1 MMTLLLFYLTPIVAY
16 FCDMLDVRHISF
28 SYGSEKTI
36 DNISFSLEKG
46 KQLALIGESGCG
58 KSTLL
63 KLLYGH
69 YDLSDG
75 EILFDGRRILGPK
88 FNLIPGDDR
97 FKYLAQD
104 FGLMPFITV
113 AENVGNY
120 LSNIHKQEKQQRI
133 AELLEMVEMTE
144 FANVKAKLL
153 SGGQQ
158 QRVALAKTLAL
169 EPELLLLDEPFSQ
182 IDAFRAAMLKRKLFR
197 YFKEQ
202 QITCLFATHDGS
214 DVLSFADEVTV
225 MKGGKIV
232 ESGRPKAIY
241 ANPGSA
247 YVARMFGEVSE
258 IPLRYFK
265 PSAGD
270 ETVLLYPHQ
279 LKIAGSGLRAIV
291 RHTYF
296 LGNHYLIE
304 ANYEGGT
311 LFFEN
316 RVPILEKEG
325 VFLSINQ

>member
-1 MMTLLLFYLTPIVAY
+1 
-16 FCDMLDVRHISF
+16 MLDIRNISF
-28 SYGSEKTI
+28 SYASENTI
-36 DNISFSLEKG
+36 DAISFTLQKG
-46 KQLALIGESGCG
+46 SQLALIGESGCG

-63 KLLYGH
+63 KLLYGQ
-69 YDLSDG
+69 YDLEQG
-75 EILFDGRRILGPK
+75 EIAYNGSRILGPK

-104 FGLMPFITV
+104 FGLMPFTTV
-113 AENVGNY
+113 AENVGSY
-120 LSNIHKQEKQQRI
+120 LSNTDKQQKQQRVM
-133 AELLEMVEMTE
+133 ELLEMVEMAE
-144 FANVKAKLL
+144 FANTKAKLL

-182 IDAFRAAMLKRKLFR
+182 IDAFRSATLKRNLFR
-197 YFKEQ
+197 YFKEK
-202 QITCLFATHDGS
+202 QITCIFATHDGT
-214 DVLSFADEVTV
+214 DVLSFADEVVV
-225 MKGGKIV
+225 MKSGKIV
-232 ESGRPKAIY
+232 ESGRPKAVY
-241 ANPGSA
+241 ANPGSF

-258 IPLRYFK
+258 IPLHFFK
-265 PSAGD
+265 TGAAG
-270 ETVLLYPHQ
+270 ETILLYPHQ

-316 RVPILEKEG
+316 RVPILENEG